1 MFFVDYI
8 KVVNEIKKLLII
20 YMWDVREDIINLFC

>member
-20 YMWDVREDIINLFC
+20 YMWDVWEDIINLFC